1 MTDADNGTPVVAQ
14 ATSETPAER
23 RAAARAA
30 DMAATHNPAATQLAM
45 AIAGLV
51 GEGWVMCPSCREL
64 TNGRFTIR
72 EDGSW
77 WHFLNKEAH
86 HHGDAVNILQ
96 LFGVP
101 TGDAV
106 NVLLGR
112 PTREPIEIPAD
123 ASALTAALIGV
134 KTKIDIPVFNGVL
147 TYGRKTGGVE
157 AACEFYGTWHISP
170 EAVIES
176 GAVLIKNPDHF
187 AKAILA
193 KFGEERLL
201 ACGLFVRTARGEL
214 YSLISTK
221 FPVVEP
227 HRHPVT
233 GDVLTMQFRS
243 SHAQYR
249 KYLAHKAGLRDYKGS
264 EKFISIK
271 GAPTTAQIGTGLPR
285 IETLPAG
292 TTVYIAE
299 GFKDQLA
306 ARTMGQEAYGLPGA
320 HGRPPAKICALLAR
334 HDVRTAFDG
343 DEAGD
348 KGTVKLSDYLAE
360 HGVTS
365 SPMVL
370 PAGLDITDVLV
381 GGFAYGS
388 RNHGSPCACTTC
400 ATFRKQHP
408 KG

>member
-1 MTDADNGTPVVAQ
+1 VASSSTKAKFKIHEADG
-14 ATSETPAER
+14 
-23 RAAARAA
+23 
-30 DMAATHNPAATQLAM
+30 
-45 AIAGLV
+45 
-51 GEGWVMCPSCREL
+51 GWNHFGS
-64 TNGRFTIR
+64 
-72 EDGSW
+72 DGC
-77 WHFLNKEAH
+77 
-86 HHGDAVNILQ
+86 HGDAVKVLQ

-106 NVLLGR
+106 KVLLGR
-112 PTREPIEIPAD
+112 PTREPIEIPTD
-123 ASALTAALIGV
+123 LDALTAAMVGV

-147 TYGRKTGGVE
+147 VYGRKTGGVE

-306 ARTMGQEAYGLPGA
+306 ARTMGLEAYGLPGA
-320 HGRPPAKICALLAR
+320 HGRPPVKICALLAR